1 MYEAT
6 VIAQTNQWLYN
17 FAAFFINM
25 FLVFPR
31 FFLFIWYSP
40 SFLSYSICFC
50 MSFLSHLYCDNSLPV
65 HSGCHTKEKLYNFCM
80 SVFVNK
86 PCQFS
91 FLHFTFLPMTVS
103 FSWTLKFGIFIH
115 SFFFLSLSHF
125 LYLVN
130 YQVLQNILLFFL
142 TRNSHFRSFLGSQG
156 LIFNSS
162 SFFLPLSNSI
172 GPINTNWAPPVC
184 LVQY

>member
-1 MYEAT
+1 MPLLLATWSTGNFITYGYKFGHSLLPEWMYEAT

-25 FLVFPR
+25 FLVSPR

-65 HSGCHTKEKLYNFCM
+65 HSECHTKEKLYNFCM

-91 FLHFTFLPMTVS
+91 FLHFTS
-103 FSWTLKFGIFIH
+103 FIQL
-115 SFFFLSLSHF
+115 
-125 LYLVN
+125 
-130 YQVLQNILLFFL
+130 
-142 TRNSHFRSFLGSQG
+142 NS
-156 LIFNSS
+156 
-162 SFFLPLSNSI
+162 
-172 GPINTNWAPPVC
+172 
-184 LVQY
+184 